1 MRRWAW
7 ALFSPAFLL
16 ALLLL
21 PPGPVAAQGEA
32 DRLWL
37 VGSHAFADQLHPLVL
52 RVLERF
58 VERYPMDARVPEAT
72 LLVGKTQ
79 LAIGELAPAL
89 ESFRQAQR
97 FAPPPGQPEEA
108 RFWEGETLFQLKR
121 YQEARAVYDALLADN
136 AASPLAPDALYAY
149 AWCEVKLK
157 RPDPAVAAF
166 RQLLKAWPEHPL
178 APSATYYLA
187 RTLIELKR
195 AKEAA
200 TLLLPF
206 ASRYP
211 AHHLVPEARYLLG
224 WSRLAAGKPDEGIL
238 DLRAFIAD
246 YPTHELVPQARR
258 AITSA
263 LLRHGKEPEL
273 AEEYHSLM
281 SQSPPAAE
289 GLYDAGLI
297 AQKLGRSKDTEAA
310 WKRLRSEFS
319 THVLAGRASL
329 ELAQAAF
336 NRNQLKEALTLA
348 REASKSQEE
357 RVRMEAFL
365 LVGESEIKARR
376 FQAALKA
383 FEAALAIES
392 ADSTLHF
399 RALAGSGLAH
409 EELRHWETAA
419 KRYAKVA
426 AESPD
431 ETLKQWAKVRLADV
445 QAKSTPPRPKAPPK
459 PKAEKPGS

>member
-1 MRRWAW
+1 MRRWAR
-7 ALFSPAFLL
+7 AFAFPAFLL
-16 ALLLL
+16 VPLLL
-21 PPGPVAAQGEA
+21 PGSVAAQGEA

-37 VGSHAFADQLHPLVL
+37 VGSHAFADQLHPLAL

-58 VERYPMDARVPEAT
+58 VERYPTDGRVPEAT
-72 LLVGKTQ
+72 LLIGKTQ
-79 LAIGELAPAL
+79 LTLGEMAPAL
-89 ESFRQAQR
+89 ESFKQARR
-97 FAPPPGQPEEA
+97 FAPPPGQPGEA

-121 YQEARAVYDALLADN
+121 YQEARAAYDAVLADH
-136 AASPLAPDALYAY
+136 AASALEPDALYGA
-149 AWCEVKLK
+149 AWCELKLK
-157 RPDPAVAAF
+157 RPSAAVTSF
-166 RQLLKAWPEHPL
+166 RKLLKASPEHPL

-200 TLLLPF
+200 TLLTPF

-211 AHHLVPEARYLLG
+211 DHQLVPEARYLLG
-224 WSRLAAGKPDEGIL
+224 WSRLAAGKTDEGIL

-246 YPTHELVPQARR
+246 YPTHQLVPQARR
-258 AITSA
+258 AITGA
-263 LLRHGKEPEL
+263 VLRQGREPEL
-273 AEEYHSLM
+273 TEEYRALL
-281 SQSPPAAE
+281 SQSPPTAE

-297 AQKLGRSKDTEAA
+297 AQKLGRSKETEAA
-310 WKRLRSEFS
+310 WKRLRSEFP
-319 THVLAGRASL
+319 THALAGRASL
-329 ELAQAAF
+329 ELAQAALDR
-336 NRNQLKEALTLA
+336 NRFKEALALA

-357 RVRMEAFL
+357 RLRMEAFL

-383 FEAALAIES
+383 FEAALAIDP
-392 ADSTLHF
+392 ADSALHF

-409 EELRHWETAA
+409 EELRHWEEATT
-419 KRYAKVA
+419 RYEKVA

-431 ETLKQWAKVRLADV
+431 ATLKEWAKARLAAV
-445 QAKSTPPRPKAPPK
+445 QAKSTPSKPKAPPK